1 MKTRFFAC
9 TACGRHVRA
18 GDSRCPFCGSNAPQA
33 RPLRT
38 ITERLTRAAMHAAGA
53 AGAVVAISDC
63 GSETRSVA
71 FYGAPCIDGSCGVTV
86 TDSGADAANDVNSG
100 VFYGAP
106 CIDGSC
112 LPPED
117 AGSTDASAD
126 AAEAGDGGTA
136 DAAAD
141 DAAGGD

>member
-1 MKTRFFAC
+1 MRTRFFAC

-18 GDSRCPFCGSNAPQA
+18 GDSRCPFCDANAPQA

-63 GSETRSVA
+63 GSETRSTA

-86 TDSGADAANDVNSG
+86 TDSGADAASDVNSG

-106 CIDGSC
+106 CVDGSC
-112 LPPED
+112 LPPEE
-117 AGSTDASAD
+117 AGSTDASGD
-126 AAEAGDGGTA
+126 AAEAGG
-136 DAAAD
+136 DAAEAGAD
-141 DAAGGD
+141 DGASGE

>member
-1 MKTRFFAC
+1 MRTRFVGC

-18 GDSRCPFCGSNAPQA
+18 GDPRCPFCGVSTPEA

-53 AGAVVAISDC
+53 AGAVVAIGDC
-63 GSETRSVA
+63 GGETHQSTA
-71 FYGAPCIDGSCGVTV
+71 FYGAACIDNDCGVTV
-86 TDSGADAANDVNSG
+86 VDSGMDANDASTG

-112 LPPED
+112 LPPPED
-117 AGSTDASAD
+117 AGTGEADASAD
-126 AAEAGDGGTA
+126 AGGDVA
-136 DAAAD
+136 DAPGSDGAT
-141 DAAGGD
+141 GD